1 MATKLTKKQTK
12 AVLADAKK
20 LKERDKANAAERGK
34 KLTLSKD
41 FKPTV
46 PARTPPKDTS
56 KRPSSRAYANNRG
69 VIDSLVEPEKVPVNN
84 PSTMSGS
91 RDSQRQ
97 AFSENKTGIS
107 KNYKVVDGKMV
118 EIDEAEWKKAAQK
131 FVKQEGTGKGTI
143 KKGQTVANAPKPS
156 RADIIKGAVAK
167 VQGKRGLGGDLSAAE
182 RKMAREGVAPA
193 RAPATPPTPKPA
205 APAVTEAPKAPA
217 TSAAPK
223 MTRAERSAANK
234 AKHAE
239 VRAAEEKKW
248 ADQKTAKKADAPKAA
263 TKPKTT
269 AAKPAAPAK
278 TAPAS
283 TAKKTT
289 TAKPAAKSAPKT
301 TAQSKGSTTWVD
313 KKGRATT
320 SKQAGWPAGTETWT
334 ESQKPSPSAK
344 TPKTTTTKPTKPAT
358 KPTTKP
364 AGTSKPK
371 INPERAERMAVKP
384 VPKEGTAKPAT
395 PLPQAAKPAP
405 KSWMARNLPNVSTV
419 LKEGLASKVGR
430 QAAASVGKNFVS
442 GALSRGNLLVTGLT
456 YSPDAGNK
464 AADDAMAARLQAKV
478 REGRRAAAAKASPAT
493 TASKPKPQT
502 TKPAAPKKTT
512 SQAPKKQTAPK
523 AAAPVASKAP
533 AAAPMT
539 ANPDKAIADFEA
551 KLRAAGVVS
560 IAGGAGG
567 KAQMVQQPMSVTQL
581 EDQFKRKKGPR

>member
-12 AVLADAKK
+12 AVLSDAKK
-20 LKERDKANAAERGK
+20 LRARDKAKAAERGK

-69 VIDSLVEPEKVPVNN
+69 VIDSLVEPEKVPANN

-156 RADIIKGAVAK
+156 RADVIKGAVAK

-182 RKMAREGVAPA
+182 RKMAREGNAPA

-234 AKHAE
+234 AAHAAK
-239 VRAAEEKKW
+239 RAAEEKKW
-248 ADQKTAKKADAPKAA
+248 ADQKAAKKGEAPKADA
-263 TKPKTT
+263 KPKTPV
-269 AAKPAAPAK
+269 AKPAAPAK
-278 TAPAS
+278 TAPTP

-289 TAKPAAKSAPKT
+289 TAKPAAPKK
-301 TAQSKGSTTWVD
+301 TA
-313 KKGRATT
+313 
-320 SKQAGWPAGTETWT
+320 
-334 ESQKPSPSAK
+334 
-344 TPKTTTTKPTKPAT
+344 TKPVVSKPAT
-358 KPTTKP
+358 KPAVTKTATKP

-419 LKEGLASKVGR
+419 LEEGLASKVGR
-430 QAAASVGKNFVS
+430 QAAVSAGKNFVA
-442 GALSRGNLLVTGLT
+442 GALSRGNVLVTGLT

-464 AADDAMAARLQAKV
+464 AADDAMAARLQEKV
-478 REGRRAAAAKASPAT
+478 RQGRRDAAAAKPVTQAP
-493 TASKPKPQT
+493 
-502 TKPAAPKKTT
+502 TKPAAKPVAPKKTT

-523 AAAPVASKAP
+523 TVASVASKAP

-551 KLRAAGVVS
+551 KLRGAGVVS
-560 IAGGAGG
+560 IAGGASG

>member
-1 MATKLTKKQTK
+1 MATKLTKAEKRKQK
-12 AVLADAKK
+12 ALLGDAKK
-20 LKERDKANAAERGK
+20 LRERDKAKAAERGK

-56 KRPSSRAYANNRG
+56 KRPSSRAYANNRN
-69 VIDSLVEPEKVPVNN
+69 VIDSLVEPEKVPINN

-97 AFSENKTGIS
+97 AFSENKTGVS

-131 FVKQEGTGKGTI
+131 FVKQEGTGRGTI

-156 RADIIKGAVAK
+156 RADVIKGVVAK

-182 RKMAREGVAPA
+182 RKMAREGIAPA

-234 AKHAE
+234 AKHVE

-248 ADQKTAKKADAPKAA
+248 AEQKAAKKGEA
-263 TKPKTT
+263 PKTT
-269 AAKPAAPAK
+269 AKPKATVAKPAAPAK
-278 TAPAS
+278 AAPAS
-283 TAKKTT
+283 TVKKTT
-289 TAKPAAKSAPKT
+289 TAKPAAPKKT
-301 TAQSKGSTTWVD
+301 TD
-313 KKGRATT
+313 
-320 SKQAGWPAGTETWT
+320 
-334 ESQKPSPSAK
+334 
-344 TPKTTTTKPTKPAT
+344 TPVSKPAAKPAVT
-358 KPTTKP
+358 KTATKP

-384 VPKEGTAKPAT
+384 VPKEGMAKPAT

-419 LKEGLASKVGR
+419 LEEGLASKVGR
-430 QAAASVGKNFVS
+430 QAAVSAGKNFVA
-442 GALSRGNLLVTGLT
+442 GALSRGNVLVTGLT

-464 AADDAMAARLQAKV
+464 AADDAVAARLQAKV
-478 REGRRAAAAKASPAT
+478 RQSRRDAAAKAAPAT
-493 TASKPKPQT
+493 TASKPKTQT
-502 TKPAAPKKTT
+502 TKPAAAKKTT

-523 AAAPVASKAP
+523 TVAPVASKAP
-533 AAAPMT
+533 AVAPMT

-551 KLRAAGVVS
+551 KLRGAGVVS